1 MTYPRDLPVGPRLEV
16 PADDVHLWALDT
28 PGGTRVPA
36 AAAAELAPAE
46 RRRAAAFVR
55 PSGRLLYVRAH
66 LALRRLLSAYTGIAP
81 ALLELRRDAC
91 PRCAGPH
98 GRPVLADPPG
108 LHFSLSHSHGL
119 ALIGIARTPVGVDV
133 QRVPTARTV
142 ELCLPVLRPREQREL
157 LDLPAAARPRAF
169 GELWT
174 RKEALLKGIGTG
186 LSHGVGAA
194 PYLGTHHA
202 SGRSAGARGWSVAD
216 LPGCPDHA
224 AAVALAATGPGTGRA
239 VLREVPHAFLHLPGR
254 QAAELLGGVEPALR
268 TAVPAPGRPAGP
280 AGPDQ
285 ARPDHDDR
293 GRHGRGHD
301 DRQVRRTAPDQG
313 GSPTGP

>member
-1 MTYPRDLPVGPRLEV
+1 MTYPRDLPAGPRVEA
-16 PADDVHLWALDT
+16 PADDVQLWALDT
-28 PGGTRVPA
+28 PEGTRVPE
-36 AAAAELAPAE
+36 AAAAELSPSE

-55 PSGRLLYVRAH
+55 PAGRLLYVRAH

-81 ALLELRRDAC
+81 ALLDLRQDAC

-98 GRPVLADPPG
+98 GRPVLAGPPG

-133 QRVPTARTV
+133 QRLPTARTV
-142 ELCLPVLRPREQREL
+142 ELCLPVLHPREQREL

-169 GELWT
+169 AELWT

-194 PYLGTHHA
+194 PYLGVHHA
-202 SGRSAGARGWSVAD
+202 SGRSDGARGWSVAD

-224 AAVALAATGPGTGRA
+224 AAWALAAGTGPGRA
-239 VLREVPHAFLHLPGR
+239 VLRELPHAFLHLPGR
-254 QAAELLGGVEPALR
+254 QAAELLGGVEPALS
-268 TAVPAPGRPAGP
+268 TAVPAPGRPGP
-280 AGPDQ
+280 SPS
-285 ARPDHDDR
+285 RPR
-293 GRHGRGHD
+293 
-301 DRQVRRTAPDQG
+301 RQGETWPRP
-313 GSPTGP
+313 